1 MHHIPGMLRSLSNAL
16 DTFNV
21 VKALPIV
28 DETRRYVPSSATS
41 TQSYLSVDDQIQF
54 QRFEECLQRVQAEN
68 RAQTENNEPF
78 LSWNNKLKRNS
89 GFTGSS
95 QEEPESHRRKP
106 VIKQMTTCSVGNFY
120 LNSLF
125 TIQNL
130 KQTLG

>member
-68 RAQTENNEPF
+68 RAQTENNET
-78 LSWNNKLKRNS
+78 LSVMEQQTQAEQRLYRIVTKRARK
-89 GFTGSS
+89 SS
-95 QEEPESHRRKP
+95 KKTS
-106 VIKQMTTCSVGNFY
+106 Y
-120 LNSLF
+120 
-125 TIQNL
+125 
-130 KQTLG
+130 